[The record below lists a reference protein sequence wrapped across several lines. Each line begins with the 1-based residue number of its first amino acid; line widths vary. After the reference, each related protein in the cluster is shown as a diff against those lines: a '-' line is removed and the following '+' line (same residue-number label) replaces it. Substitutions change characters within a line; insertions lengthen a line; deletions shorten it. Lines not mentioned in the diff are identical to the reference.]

1 MSLKIST
8 LLLLVFPLL
17 TVAQKKGEVLYNSE
31 TVRFHGNKITVENL
45 VEILIPNKESNHLGS
60 FSLPYSKHDKLKIVE
75 AAIYDQAGTR
85 IRKLKSSEIF
95 DHSMF
100 SQVAFYNDMM
110 VKSFRLTHDKYP
122 YVVRVNYTTTTKQY
136 TSLAFW
142 IPYHDVSV
150 ATKEAILTLIVPNG
164 TELGIKT
171 SGKFTYKKI
180 EQPKTTEHRWQISNL
195 EALESEL
202 LIPET
207 LAFAPYVIVNPKE
220 FHYGINGSLESWKS
234 LGEWITKLNDNS
246 EELTEKE
253 KRVVDRLL
261 EGVADNREKIRIL
274 YHYLQDNTRYVNVML
289 GVGGLKTHPATY
301 VCENK
306 YGDCKA
312 LSNYMKSLLKYAGIK
327 AHYTIIQ
334 SNEKIRPV
342 DKDFA
347 YQGAFNHVI
356 TCIPMETDTIWL
368 ENTAKSFPFNYI
380 GTSNQNRMVLVAD
393 GASSHL
399 IKTPAL
405 SIADVQ
411 NATTYSFNLK
421 KDGSGQ
427 VQIISN
433 LRGDEFENLR
443 GSMLYLNQKEQKDQ
457 IQKQIPM
464 LNAELKTWSVD
475 SFNRDQ
481 KDITLRI
488 EAELKNQVRDLAGT
502 LLIKPFTPVRNRFES
517 PDKRKLPV
525 HIPYPVNNTDTL
537 KYSLKNF
544 PGYSVKLADNVN
556 IESKFGHFRENW
568 SITDNKVVLSQS
580 FLLNA
585 MDIPLSEYAEFYAFF
600 EEIKNIEIKRGFAL
614 IPQ

>member
-1 MSLKIST
+1 
-8 LLLLVFPLL
+8 
-17 TVAQKKGEVLYNSE
+17 
-31 TVRFHGNKITVENL
+31 
-45 VEILIPNKESNHLGS
+45 
-60 FSLPYSKHDKLKIVE
+60 
-75 AAIYDQAGTR
+75 
-85 IRKLKSSEIF
+85 
-95 DHSMF
+95 
-100 SQVAFYNDMM
+100 
-110 VKSFRLTHDKYP
+110 
-122 YVVRVNYTTTTKQY
+122 
-136 TSLAFW
+136 
-142 IPYHDVSV
+142 
-150 ATKEAILTLIVPNG
+150 
-164 TELGIKT
+164 
-171 SGKFTYKKI
+171 
-180 EQPKTTEHRWQISNL
+180 
-195 EALESEL
+195 
-202 LIPET
+202 
-207 LAFAPYVIVNPKE
+207 
-220 FHYGINGSLESWKS
+220 
-234 LGEWITKLNDNS
+234 
-246 EELTEKE
+246 
-253 KRVVDRLL
+253 
-261 EGVADNREKIRIL
+261 
-274 YHYLQDNTRYVNVML
+274 
-289 GVGGLKTHPATY
+289 
-301 VCENK
+301 
-306 YGDCKA
+306 
-312 LSNYMKSLLKYAGIK
+312 
-327 AHYTIIQ
+327 
-334 SNEKIRPV
+334 
-342 DKDFA
+342 
-347 YQGAFNHVI
+347 
-356 TCIPMETDTIWL
+356 
-368 ENTAKSFPFNYI
+368 
-380 GTSNQNRMVLVAD
+380 MVLVAD